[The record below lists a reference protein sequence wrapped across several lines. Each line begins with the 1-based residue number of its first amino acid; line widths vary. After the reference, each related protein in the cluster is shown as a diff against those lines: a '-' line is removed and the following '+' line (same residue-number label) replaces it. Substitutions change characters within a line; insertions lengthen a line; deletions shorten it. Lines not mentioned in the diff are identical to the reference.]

1 MTMLTRRR
9 LLTGAAAIAAT
20 APLAARL
27 PAHAAAPP
35 SGMQAPGW
43 YRYKV
48 GSIEVTVAT
57 DGVNRFK
64 MAEDHVTN
72 IKQDVV
78 NAALAEVFMEK
89 DMMTTP
95 YNPIAVNTGSKLAVI
110 DTGTGETSYKKSN
123 GTAGQMVTNLA
134 AAGIDRN
141 AVDVV
146 VISHYHGD
154 HMNGLIMDD
163 NSLTYPNAE
172 ILVPA
177 KEHQYW
183 MDDGE
188 MSRAPKG
195 RIEGNFKNVRR
206 VFTPEA
212 LKRVKTY
219 EWGKEVLPGVTAQG
233 TPGHTV
239 GHSSFVIASGSES
252 VYVQSDVTHV
262 PFLFVRHP
270 DWRVFYDQDGEMAEA
285 TRRKV
290 YDMLVAD
297 KMRVQ
302 GFHYPF
308 PSLAHVEKVGSGY
321 REIPV
326 MWNPNI

>member
-1 MTMLTRRR
+1 MTAFTRRD
-9 LLTGAAAIAAT
+9 LLSAAAGAAAAT
-20 APLAARL
+20 SLPFNQ
-27 PAHAAAPP
+27 PAHAAAPVA
-35 SGMQAPGW
+35 GKQTAGW
-43 YRYKV
+43 YRYKI

-72 IKQDVV
+72 IKKDVV

-95 YNPIAVNTGSKLAVI
+95 YNPIAINTGSKLAII
-110 DTGTGETSYKKSN
+110 DTGTGESNYKKSN
-123 GTAGQMVTNLA
+123 GTAGQFVTNLA

-146 VISHYHGD
+146 IISHYHGD
-154 HMNGLIMDD
+154 HMNGLLMDD

-172 ILVPA
+172 IAVPA
-177 KEHQYW
+177 REHQYW

-195 RIEGNFKNVRR
+195 RIEGVFKNARR

-212 LKRVKTY
+212 LKRVRTY
-219 EWGKEVLPGVTAQG
+219 EGGKEVIPGVTAQG
-233 TPGHTV
+233 TPGHSP
-239 GHSSFVIASGSES
+239 GHSSFVIASGSDS

-270 DWRVFYDQDGEMAEA
+270 DWHVFYDQDPAMAEA

-290 YDMLVAD
+290 YDMLAAD
-297 KMRVQ
+297 RMRVQ

-308 PSLAHVEKVGSGY
+308 PSLAHVEKHGSGY

>member
-1 MTMLTRRR
+1 MTDFTRRNV
-9 LLTGAAAIAAT
+9 LSVAAGAAAATALPFNHPAVAAT
-20 APLAARL
+20 P
-27 PAHAAAPP
+27 PAGKQTA
-35 SGMQAPGW
+35 GW

-57 DGVNRFK
+57 DGINRFK

-95 YNPIAVNTGSKLAVI
+95 YNPIAINTGSKLAVI
-110 DTGTGETSYKKSN
+110 DTGTGESNYMKSN
-123 GTAGQMVTNLA
+123 GTAGQMMTNLA

-154 HMNGLIMDD
+154 HMNGLLMDD

-177 KEHQYW
+177 KEHQFW

-195 RIEGNFKNVRR
+195 RMEGVFKNVRR
-206 VFTPEA
+206 VLTPEA
-212 LKRVKTY
+212 LKRVRTY
-219 EWGKEVLPGVTAQG
+219 EWGKEVVPGVTAQG
-233 TPGHTV
+233 TPGHTP
-239 GHSSFVIASGSES
+239 GHSSFVIASGAES
-252 VYVQSDVTHV
+252 VFVQSDVTHV

-270 DWRVFYDQDGEMAEA
+270 DWRVFYDQDGAMAEA

-297 KMRVQ
+297 KMMVQ

-308 PSLAHVEKVGSGY
+308 PSVAYIEKTPTGY
-321 REIPV
+321 RENYV
-326 MWNPNI
+326 QWNTTL